1 MTRGFQAS
9 RTKRRTEDFSE
20 NENQNHSD
28 EETGLLGSSS
38 DTSITDNT
46 NGETSSE
53 TSKTD
58 GETSTE
64 LNEASE
70 QRKILLETV
79 GDKNRDDET
88 VDTNNTS
95 HNDRNNVCKN

>member
-1 MTRGFQAS
+1 M
-9 RTKRRTEDFSE
+9 
-20 NENQNHSD
+20 
-28 EETGLLGSSS
+28 GSSS

-53 TSKTD
+53 TCKTD

-70 QRKILLETV
+70 QGKILLETI
-79 GDKNRDDET
+79 GDKNGDDET

-95 HNDRNNVCKN
+95 HNDGNNVCKS